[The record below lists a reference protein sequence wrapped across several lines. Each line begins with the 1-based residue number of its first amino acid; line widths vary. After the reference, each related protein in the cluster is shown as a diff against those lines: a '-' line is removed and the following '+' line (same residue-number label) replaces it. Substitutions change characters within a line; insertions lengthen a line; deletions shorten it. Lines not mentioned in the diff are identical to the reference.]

1 MEFNIS
7 MAKEELNFE
16 ESLKKL
22 EEIVK
27 ELENGTVALDDAI
40 TKFTEAMKLAS
51 SCNEKLKNAEESINK
66 ILTKDGSLEDF
77 KVEE

>member
-1 MEFNIS
+1 MV
-7 MAKEELNFE
+7 KEELNFE

>member
-1 MEFNIS
+1 

-16 ESLKKL
+16 DSLKKL

-66 ILTKDGSLEDF
+66 ILTKDGNLEDF

>member
-1 MEFNIS
+1 

-77 KVEE
+77 KVQV

>member
-1 MEFNIS
+1 

-66 ILTKDGSLEDF
+66 ILTKEGSLEDF

>member
-1 MEFNIS
+1 

-22 EEIVK
+22 EAIVK
-27 ELENGTVALDDAI
+27 ELENGTVALDDAF

>member
-1 MEFNIS
+1 

-40 TKFTEAMKLAS
+40 TKFTEAMKLAF

>member
-1 MEFNIS
+1 

-66 ILTKDGSLEDF
+66 ILTKDCSLEDF
-77 KVEE
+77 KLEE

>member
-1 MEFNIS
+1 

-27 ELENGTVALDDAI
+27 ELENSTVALDDAI

>member
-1 MEFNIS
+1 

-77 KVEE
+77 KEEE

>member
-1 MEFNIS
+1 

-22 EEIVK
+22 GEIVK

>member
-1 MEFNIS
+1 

-51 SCNEKLKNAEESINK
+51 SCNETLKNAEESINK

>member
-1 MEFNIS
+1 

-51 SCNEKLKNAEESINK
+51 SCNEKLKNAEEGINK

>member
-1 MEFNIS
+1 

-27 ELENGTVALDDAI
+27 ELENGTVVLDDAI

>member
-1 MEFNIS
+1 
-7 MAKEELNFE
+7 MAKEGLNFE

>member
-1 MEFNIS
+1 

-66 ILTKDGSLEDF
+66 ILTKDGSLENF

>member
-1 MEFNIS
+1 

-40 TKFTEAMKLAS
+40 TKFTEAMKFAS

>member
-1 MEFNIS
+1 

-16 ESLKKL
+16 DSLKKL

-27 ELENGTVALDDAI
+27 ELENGTVPLDDAI
-40 TKFTEAMKLAS
+40 TKFTEAMNLAS
-51 SCNEKLKNAEESINK
+51 SCNDKLKNAEESINK
-66 ILTKDGSLEDF
+66 ILTNDGKLEDF

>member
-1 MEFNIS
+1 

-77 KVEE
+77 KLEE

>member
-1 MEFNIS
+1 

-77 KVEE
+77 KAEE

>member
-1 MEFNIS
+1 

-27 ELENGTVALDDAI
+27 KLENGTVALDDAI

>member
-1 MEFNIS
+1 

-40 TKFTEAMKLAS
+40 TKFTEAMKIAS

>member
-1 MEFNIS
+1 

-51 SCNEKLKNAEESINK
+51 SCNEKLKNAEESIDK

>member
-1 MEFNIS
+1 MKKYVKKILCNEN
-7 MAKEELNFE
+7 E

>member
-1 MEFNIS
+1 

-27 ELENGTVALDDAI
+27 HLMMRLLNL
-40 TKFTEAMKLAS
+40 
-51 SCNEKLKNAEESINK
+51 LKQ
-66 ILTKDGSLEDF
+66 
-77 KVEE
+77 

>member
-1 MEFNIS
+1 

>member
-1 MEFNIS
+1 

-40 TKFTEAMKLAS
+40 TKFTEALKLAS

>member
-1 MEFNIS
+1 

-27 ELENGTVALDDAI
+27 ELENTFSNISLFVNLTI
-40 TKFTEAMKLAS
+40 LISFFLKFLYKKRAYKM
-51 SCNEKLKNAEESINK
+51 
-66 ILTKDGSLEDF
+66 
-77 KVEE
+77 

>member
-1 MEFNIS
+1 

-51 SCNEKLKNAEESINK
+51 SCNEKLKNAGESINK

>member
-1 MEFNIS
+1 

-22 EEIVK
+22 EDIVK

>member
-1 MEFNIS
+1 

-16 ESLKKL
+16 DSLKKL

-27 ELENGTVALDDAI
+27 ELENGTVPLDDAI
-40 TKFTEAMKLAS
+40 TKFTEAMNLAA
-51 SCNEKLKNAEESINK
+51 SCNDKLKNAEESINK
-66 ILTKDGSLEDF
+66 ILTKDGKLEDF

>member
-1 MEFNIS
+1 

-16 ESLKKL
+16 DSLKKL

-66 ILTKDGSLEDF
+66 ILTKDGNLENF

>member
-1 MEFNIS
+1 

-51 SCNEKLKNAEESINK
+51 SCNERLKNAEESINK

>member
-1 MEFNIS
+1 
-7 MAKEELNFE
+7 MAAKKELNFE

-27 ELENGTVALDDAI
+27 KLESGEVPLDDAI
-40 TKFTEAMKLAS
+40 KEFNEAMTLAKN
-51 SCNEKLKNAEESINK
+51 CDKKLKNAEEAITKIVNANGSIEN
-66 ILTKDGSLEDF
+66 F

>member
-1 MEFNIS
+1 

-51 SCNEKLKNAEESINK
+51 SCNEKLKNAEESNNK

>member
-1 MEFNIS
+1 

-22 EEIVK
+22 EGIVK

>member
-1 MEFNIS
+1 

-27 ELENGTVALDDAI
+27 EFENGTVALDDAI

>member
-1 MEFNIS
+1 

-66 ILTKDGSLEDF
+66 ILTKDGFLEDF

>member
-1 MEFNIS
+1 
-7 MAKEELNFE
+7 MAKGELNFE

-66 ILTKDGSLEDF
+66 ILTKEGSLEDF